1 MMNRKGSCSMSIRLY
16 VIALFVLASSLA
28 FNSCKDI
35 GTQSQNV
42 SLFQLE
48 NLIAVNGNRRV
59 TLYWSNAINGTA
71 VEFEVHRGSEQT
83 FTASPY
89 TRITTLPAS
98 VRTYMD
104 SSVSNGRTYY
114 YRIVP
119 IEIIAGRVRVAGISE
134 ASTMARPFD
143 YSPVTRI
150 SFSEHIQ
157 PIFQSGCA
165 VHGCHVGQSPG
176 KFGQQLSLGKT
187 AHDEKFSLR
196 EWMDIFAGGDH
207 GAIVIP
213 FKASKSHVVFH
224 MNVDSLLAPISTPHM
239 PPFAGANIPAD
250 QLRLIMRW
258 IDEGAQDDDGNIA
271 LSTYPQGKVLITN
284 QAEDLVTVV
293 DVASNLVARYI
304 QAGVANVFIQPP
316 HAPHNVTVDI
326 AHGYY
331 YVNLVASGEVLK
343 YRLSDNVRV
352 GEVSGLIS
360 PTQVAL
366 SGSGDTAYVAQF
378 ASGVNAIRVL
388 DTRTMQVIGQFSST
402 YLDKPH
408 GVQVTPDG
416 KELWITGNLSDN
428 ILVVNLQDNSTSLI
442 QLDGQAPGIG
452 GNLLPY
458 QTVMTSDNRFVYVS
472 CQRSNEVRVI
482 SRSSMNVVKSIP
494 VGVFPLIP
502 AISPDDRF
510 VYVPNR
516 NSNSLSVISTLTDSV
531 VATIANVGPQPH
543 GIAITNDGRFA
554 YVSCENVAATVPPHH
569 PTSGSKTPGY
579 VSIIDLQS
587 NTVIKQFEVGA
598 FAAGIAIVQ

>member
-1 MMNRKGSCSMSIRLY
+1 MSMKLFSSAVSVLL
-16 VIALFVLASSLA
+16 ALLAMQ
-28 FNSCKDI
+28 SCKDA
-35 GTQSQNV
+35 GTQV
-42 SLFQLE
+42 SDSRSFRIE
-48 NLIAVNGNRRV
+48 NLAAINGNGRV
-59 TLYWSNAINGTA
+59 TLYWSGAINGTA
-71 VEFEVHRGSEQT
+71 VEVEVHRGSEQT
-83 FTASPY
+83 FTPSPY

-98 VRTYMD
+98 VSTFMD
-104 SSVSNGRTYY
+104 SSVGNGKRYY
-114 YRIVP
+114 YRVVP

-143 YSPVTRI
+143 YSLVTRI

-157 PIFQSGCA
+157 PVFQSGCA
-165 VHGCHVGQSPG
+165 VHGCHVGGSPD
-176 KFGQQLSLGKT
+176 KFGQRLSLEKA

-196 EWMDIFAGGDH
+196 AWADIFTGGDH
-207 GAIVIP
+207 GAIVVP
-213 FKASKSHVVFH
+213 FNARKSQLVFH
-224 MNVDSLLAPISTPHM
+224 TNIDSSLAPISTPHM

-250 QLRLIMRW
+250 QLQLIMRW

-293 DVASNLVARYI
+293 DIASNLVARYI
-304 QAGVANVFIQPP
+304 QAGVANVFTQPP
-316 HAPHNVTVDI
+316 HAPHNVTVD
-326 AHGYY
+326 AARGYY

-378 ASGVNAIRVL
+378 ASGVNSIRIL
-388 DTRTMQVIGQFSST
+388 NTRTMQIIGQISST
-402 YLDKPH
+402 YVDKPH
-408 GVQVTPDG
+408 GVQITPDG
-416 KELWITGNLSDN
+416 RELWITGNLSDN

-482 SRSSMNVVKSIP
+482 SRASMSVVKSIP

-543 GIAITNDGRFA
+543 GVAITRDGRFA
-554 YVSCENVAATVPPHH
+554 YVSCENVVASVPPHH

-579 VSIIDLQS
+579 VSMIDLQT

-598 FAAGIAIVQ
+598 FASGIAIVQ